1 MRQTFQ
7 VENVKCNGC
16 ATTLKNKLL
25 SEFGNIEVNLEVE
38 PREITLEMQEDKLED
53 LQTALRTLGYPLS
66 TDELGMV
73 DNTTAKFKSFVSC
86 AVGKIDNNSLLQK

>member
-1 MRQTFQ
+1 MKQTFQ

-25 SEFGNIEVNLEVE
+25 TEFGTVDVNLEVE
-38 PREITLEMQEDKLED
+38 PREITLEITEEKIDD
-53 LQTALRTLGYPLS
+53 LQTALRGLGYPLS

-86 AVGKIDNNSLLQK
+86 AVGKIDNNK

>member
-1 MRQTFQ
+1 MKQTFQ

-25 SEFGNIEVNLEVE
+25 TEFGTVDVNLEVE
-38 PREITLEMQEDKLED
+38 PREITLEIAEEKIDD
-53 LQTALRTLGYPLS
+53 LQTALRGLGYPLS
-66 TDELGMV
+66 TYELGMV

-86 AVGKIDNNSLLQK
+86 AVGKIDNNK

>member
-1 MRQTFQ
+1 MKQTFQ

-25 SEFGNIEVNLEVE
+25 TEFGTVDVNLEVE
-38 PREITLEMQEDKLED
+38 PREITLEIAEEKIDD
-53 LQTALRTLGYPLS
+53 LQTALRGLGYPLS

-86 AVGKIDNNSLLQK
+86 AVGKIDNNK

>member
-1 MRQTFQ
+1 MKQTFQ

-25 SEFGNIEVNLEVE
+25 EAFGEIEVNLEVE
-38 PREITLEMQEDKLED
+38 PREITLEISKERLND
-53 LQTALRTLGYPLS
+53 LQTALRGLGYPLT
-66 TDELGMV
+66 TDELGLV

-86 AVGKIDNNSLLQK
+86 AVGKIDNH

>member
-1 MRQTFQ
+1 MKQTFQ

-25 SEFGNIEVNLEVE
+25 TEFGTVDVNLEVE
-38 PREITLEMQEDKLED
+38 PREITLEIAEEKIDD
-53 LQTALRTLGYPLS
+53 LQTVLRGLGYPFS

-86 AVGKIDNNSLLQK
+86 AVGKIDNNK